1 MNTVTDTQVSIE
13 GTKATAAE
21 LASAASQN
29 TITQTVWNLLVQN
42 AFNGVTINI
51 TDLQSGLE
59 AVQENLNASL
69 VSGNF
74 SIGSTAM
81 TVIDNSPTSYFKVM
95 SSDASTSLTASGTFK
110 EKAGPVSFNG
120 SVYVVVTS
128 PNS

>member
-21 LASAASQN
+21 LATASSQN
-29 TITQTVWNLLVQN
+29 TITQTVWNLLVQD
-42 AFNGVTINI
+42 AFNGVTISI
-51 TDLQSGLE
+51 SDLPSGLE
-59 AVQENLNASL
+59 AVQKNLNASL

-74 SIGSTAM
+74 GFGSVAM
-81 TVIDNSPTSYFKVM
+81 TLVNKTATSYFQVM
-95 SSDASTSLTASGTFK
+95 SSDSSTSLTAIGTFK

-120 SVYVVVTS
+120 SVYAVVTS